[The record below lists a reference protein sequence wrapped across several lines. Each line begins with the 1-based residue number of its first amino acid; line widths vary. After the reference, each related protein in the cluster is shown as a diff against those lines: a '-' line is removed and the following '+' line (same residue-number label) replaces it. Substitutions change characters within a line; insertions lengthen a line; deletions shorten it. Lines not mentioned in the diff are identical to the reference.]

1 MFTAAYRVGVYSL
14 PKNPTLPHFPH
25 ASRSQQRTFIRVTKE
40 RLSMAFVKRVLR
52 PVTVSGIF
60 FTLCGFSFIGCSSAH
75 CLQGKKDL
83 ALIQASRQGDVY
95 QVSTLLNAGADINAV
110 DEEGWTPYLAA
121 SAEGNWN
128 VMKLLQAKGCKT
140 DPGF

>member
-1 MFTAAYRVGVYSL
+1 
-14 PKNPTLPHFPH
+14 
-25 ASRSQQRTFIRVTKE
+25 
-40 RLSMAFVKRVLR
+40 MAFVKRVLR
-52 PVTVSGIF
+52 PAAVSGIF
-60 FTLCGFSFIGCSSAH
+60 FILGGVSFIGCASTPH
-75 CLQGKKDL
+75 LQGKKDR